1 MNDYRS
7 SAALTRGPTARK
19 RADGSPVWP
28 LRVSDLPGNYSDHRL
43 KDRGLQDLAGS
54 VG

>member
-1 MNDYRS
+1 MTDYRQS
-7 SAALTRGPTARK
+7 SAYQRSNRQ
-19 RADGSPVWP
+19 RQDGSGPVWP

-43 KDRGLQDLAGS
+43 KDRGLQDLTGS